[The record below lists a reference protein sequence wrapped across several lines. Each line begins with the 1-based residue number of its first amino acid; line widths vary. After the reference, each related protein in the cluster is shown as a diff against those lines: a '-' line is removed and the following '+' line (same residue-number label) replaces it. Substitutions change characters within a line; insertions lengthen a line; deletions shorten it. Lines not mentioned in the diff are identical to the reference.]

1 MFLIIAVALAVV
13 CSQSEGQFSFWAN
26 AKSMHYTSSGTLASK
41 SWWAVVPATP
51 YFNADPDASHLIYAA
66 DSTTTNQGENFQFQL
81 ASGGFLSNISPYA
94 CVTAVLLI
102 YMLRTIDFVVFTETH
117 KSERFFEAGFTKNKI
132 FLGVSFLILALY
144 AVLNMWYVHS
154 VKWGKVTDDVEFKW
168 QQSWNSFTTGIILIF
183 LYIVQI
189 YFKERSK
196 PTEVDEAPFS
206 KAYDKLQSCND
217 YATEYS
223 ITSYLLISMLLG
235 MSRSVVLETEAQ
247 LLLMSALGLSLLTYL
262 LVDVRA
268 YFQYVEECFQ
278 EELTDPYFSRKT
290 TEKYQRLD
298 QALPE
303 RELLFAKDTTVHTN
317 HHTMMEGT
325 FLVTQIICT
334 AVAFVFF
341 GIACHVLFVLA
352 DSLPAVFYI
361 VVILLAVYLGL
372 QAFEVLLKILP
383 STFGEPQ
390 AMMAA
395 ETYYWCSIAVMFIVT
410 GTVLGSAASMN
421 ANDGDRIRLRQL
433 ESVQYLAMA
442 NAEAN
447 TLCVNGVQKNPMLQL
462 MSGFSTDMKFGD
474 RKVLE
479 QNNPVNFKVFHWTRW
494 WEIPATSPQ
503 FQGPLLYLCSL
514 GMDQYFGTCHKQY
527 KAQAQAFRPDFQP
540 FVDEIATKLTT

>member
-278 EELTDPYFSRKT
+278 EELEPPYVSRKLT
-290 TEKYQRLD
+290 QEYTILNQDLQEKQ
-298 QALPE
+298 
-303 RELLFAKDTTVHTN
+303 LLFAKDTTVHTN